1 MKKILVISLLMVFLT
16 GCLPQP
22 GPSQGDDDLIG
33 TLVAATLTAAPEG
46 QYNPLPTQQQDEQTG
61 EATPE
66 ASAEPGE
73 TPLPPSATLEP
84 TFTPT
89 STPTITPSATP
100 TLTLTPT
107 LDPGDPVLSLGY
119 PTFDDKFNGTT
130 NFYQY
135 DGSAASYT
143 IETGKM
149 VLVAKNDNSYETW
162 SLSWGDMEDFYLE
175 ATGSFGPAC
184 AGKDRYG
191 MIFRAPDTSQG
202 YIITISC
209 DGSYRLST
217 YESAD
222 DDYTILKGWASSSH
236 INTGPGATNRLGIW
250 VKDDLLAGY
259 VNGIKVF
266 EVTDSTFSAGRMG
279 VVVAASSTPG
289 FTANL
294 TRVVYW
300 NLP

>member
-1 MKKILVISLLMVFLT
+1 MKKILVFSLLIALLT
-16 GCLPQP
+16 GCLPQS
-22 GPSQGDDDLIG
+22 GPSQSDDDLIG

-46 QYNPLPTQQQDEQTG
+46 QYNPLPTQHSVEITV
-61 EATPE
+61 EATL
-66 ASAEPGE
+66 AATSEPGE
-73 TPLPPSATLEP
+73 TPLPPTATLEP

-89 STPTITPSATP
+89 FTPTVTPTSTP

-143 IETGKM
+143 ILDGKM
-149 VLVAKNDNSYETW
+149 ELIAKNDNSYETW

-175 ATGSFGPAC
+175 ATGTFGPDC

-222 DDYTILKGWASSSH
+222 EDYTILKGWASSSH
-236 INTGPGATNRLGIW
+236 INSGPGATNRLGIW
-250 VKDDLLAGY
+250 VKDTLLAGY

-266 EVTDSTFSAGRMG
+266 EITDDTFSKGRMG